1 MSESIAY
8 ASSSPGLGGYVRFFI
23 FFKIDI
29 QMELLALRN
38 IIYRKIRTI
47 IKVSKKKKKTT
58 KNLWTKNLIEKGYGY
73 IYVFE

>member
-8 ASSSPGLGGYVRFFI
+8 ASSSLGLGGYVRFFI

-47 IKVSKKKKKTT
+47 IKVSKIKKKQQK
-58 KNLWTKNLIEKGYGY
+58 IYGQK
-73 IYVFE
+73 F